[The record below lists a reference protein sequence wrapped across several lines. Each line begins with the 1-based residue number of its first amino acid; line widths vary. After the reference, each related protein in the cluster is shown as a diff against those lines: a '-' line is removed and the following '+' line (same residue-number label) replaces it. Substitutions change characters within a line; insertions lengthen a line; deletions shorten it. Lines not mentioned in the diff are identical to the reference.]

1 MEHFFLFR
9 QQILTSFSTR
19 FKIESFIK
27 KNKHLTPKTANL
39 SVSIGKLCAAVV
51 ASQRRLTSVRSLLVL
66 AALGERAVGAA
77 LFHFHHSSAGAAGK
91 HKDMLV

>member
-19 FKIESFIK
+19 FKIKSFIK
-27 KNKHLTPKTANL
+27 KKHLTPKTANF

-51 ASQRRLTSVRSLLVL
+51 ESQRRLTSVRSLLVL